1 MDREKGL
8 NETPIAREG
17 LKFIIPSLVFS
28 IIFYIFFFYP
38 LALLSL
44 LFFFF
49 CLFFFRNPKRSSNE
63 PMDCL
68 ISSAD
73 GKVTEIKEVMENDFL
88 GYEATRV
95 SIFMS
100 LASVHVNRAPMAGRI
115 MRVEHRPGKFELA
128 WKTDVDKIN
137 ERNYI
142 LVADDNEKILVVQ
155 IAGLLARRITSYVQ
169 VGDEV
174 NRCDPLGII
183 AFGSRVDIYFPK
195 SYECMV
201 KLHQMVKAG
210 KTPLAKKGGQ
220 YEKKKT

>member
-1 MDREKGL
+1 MK
-8 NETPIAREG
+8 ETPIAREG
-17 LKFIIPSLVFS
+17 MKLIISSLVLS
-28 IIFYIFFFYP
+28 ILFFIFFYYT
-38 LALLSL
+38 LAVLSL

-63 PMDCL
+63 PMDRL
-68 ISSAD
+68 ISPAD
-73 GKVTEIKEVMENDFL
+73 GKVTEVREIIENDFL

-100 LASVHVNRAPMAGRI
+100 LANVHVNRAPMAGSI
-115 MRVEHRPGKFELA
+115 AKLEHRPGKFALA
-128 WKTDVDKIN
+128 WKTDVDKEN

-142 LVADDNEKILVVQ
+142 LITGNDEKILVIQV
-155 IAGLLARRITSYVQ
+155 AGFLARRITSYVHE
-169 VGDEV
+169 GDEV

-201 KLHQMVKAG
+201 KLHQMVTAG
-210 KTPLAKKGGQ
+210 KTPLARKRGTQ
-220 YEKKKT
+220 